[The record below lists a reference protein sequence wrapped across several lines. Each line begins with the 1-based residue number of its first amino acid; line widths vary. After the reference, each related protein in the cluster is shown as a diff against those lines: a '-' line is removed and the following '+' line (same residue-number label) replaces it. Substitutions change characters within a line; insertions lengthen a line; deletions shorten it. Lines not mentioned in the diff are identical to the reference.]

1 MATNNDSL
9 PGLPNAPKISEFDD
23 SSNHPKV
30 TEVTTTEKYLDDKE
44 RILADTVKKMQENR
58 HTSGTDGFKKRQKEQ
73 NEEIM
78 VGLLSQARQ
87 VKYN

>member
-30 TEVTTTEKYLDDKE
+30 TEVTTTETYLDDKE
-44 RILADTVKKMQENR
+44 RILADAVKKMQENR
-58 HTSGTDGFKKRQKEQ
+58 HTSGTEGFKNGRKSRTRK
-73 NEEIM
+73 
-78 VGLLSQARQ
+78 
-87 VKYN
+87 